1 MKKIAIAAMAAVVA
15 VSLAACGG
23 KESKD
28 GSGKKDSS
36 SGAAG
41 APVGNTPGI
50 VIVDPNEGAPAAD
63 NTAAAENSDSEAED
77 KTVIEIKDPEAADTS
92 SSTAEKKKKETK
104 PVFTV
109 KADDKKWETT
119 QDSAS
124 STSIVY
130 KSDDIADA
138 KDNCSIMI
146 NSRVV
151 ETIADMTLS
160 DVADAVIDSKG
171 LKDQIEIT
179 DRGDTKVGGHA
190 AYTVSG
196 VYSVDGIS
204 FDLDIS
210 ILAEDTAVLEVW
222 VISYDQ
228 CTAAMRNNFNEVLK
242 TIRFSK
248 T

>member
-1 MKKIAIAAMAAVVA
+1 MKKIAIAATAVVVA

-23 KESKD
+23 KENKD
-28 GSGKKDSS
+28 GKKESNS
-36 SGAAG
+36 AA
-41 APVGNTPGI
+41 ATPAGNTPGI
-50 VIVDPNEGAPAAD
+50 VVVDPNEGKPAVSAD
-63 NTAAAENSDSEAED
+63 TSADSSHTDDSEQ
-77 KTVIEIKDPEAADTS
+77 TVIEIKDPDAVDTS
-92 SSTAEKKKKETK
+92 SSAAEKKKKETK
-104 PVFTV
+104 PTFTV

-119 QDSAS
+119 QDSS
-124 STSIVY
+124 SSMSIVY
-130 KSDDIADA
+130 KADDIADA

-151 ETIADMTLS
+151 ETMAEMTLS
-160 DVADAVIDSKG
+160 EVADAVIDSKG
-171 LKDQIEIT
+171 LKDQIEIS

-210 ILAEDTAVLEVW
+210 ILAEDTNVLEVW
-222 VISYDQ
+222 VVSYDQ
-228 CTAAMRNNFNEVLK
+228 CTAAMRDNFNEVLK

>member
-1 MKKIAIAAMAAVVA
+1 MAVVVA

-23 KESKD
+23 KENKD
-28 GSGKKDSS
+28 GKKESNS
-36 SGAAG
+36 AA
-41 APVGNTPGI
+41 ATPAGNTPGI
-50 VIVDPNEGAPAAD
+50 VVVDPNEGKPAVSAD
-63 NTAAAENSDSEAED
+63 TSADSSHTDDSEQ
-77 KTVIEIKDPEAADTS
+77 TVIEIKDPDAVDTS
-92 SSTAEKKKKETK
+92 SSAAEKKKKETK

-119 QDSAS
+119 QDSS
-124 STSIVY
+124 SAMSIVY
-130 KSDDIADA
+130 TADDIADA

-151 ETIADMTLS
+151 ETMAEMTLS
-160 DVADAVIDSKG
+160 EVADAVIDSKG
-171 LKDQIEIT
+171 LKDQIEIS

-210 ILAEDTAVLEVW
+210 ILAEDTNVLEVW
-222 VISYDQ
+222 VVSYDQ
-228 CTAAMRNNFNEVLK
+228 CTAAMRDNFNEVLK

>member
-23 KESKD
+23 KENKD
-28 GSGKKDSS
+28 GKKESNS
-36 SGAAG
+36 AA
-41 APVGNTPGI
+41 ATPAGNTPGI
-50 VIVDPNEGAPAAD
+50 VVVDPNEGKPAVSAD
-63 NTAAAENSDSEAED
+63 TSADSSHTDDSEQ
-77 KTVIEIKDPEAADTS
+77 TVIEIKDPDAVDTS
-92 SSTAEKKKKETK
+92 SSAAEKKKKETK
-104 PVFTV
+104 PTFTV

-119 QDSAS
+119 QDSS
-124 STSIVY
+124 SSMSIVY
-130 KSDDIADA
+130 KADDIADA

-151 ETIADMTLS
+151 ETMAEMTLS
-160 DVADAVIDSKG
+160 EVADAVIDSKG
-171 LKDQIEIT
+171 LKDQIEIS

-210 ILAEDTAVLEVW
+210 ILAEDTNVLEVW
-222 VISYDQ
+222 VVSYDQ
-228 CTAAMRNNFNEVLK
+228 CTAAMRDNFNEVLK

>member
-23 KESKD
+23 KENKD
-28 GSGKKDSS
+28 GKKESNS
-36 SGAAG
+36 AA
-41 APVGNTPGI
+41 ATPAGNTPGI
-50 VIVDPNEGAPAAD
+50 VIVDPNEGNPAAD

-92 SSTAEKKKKETK
+92 SSAAEKKKKETK

-119 QDSAS
+119 QDSS
-124 STSIVY
+124 SAMSIVY
-130 KSDDIADA
+130 KADDIADA

-151 ETIADMTLS
+151 ETMAEMTLS
-160 DVADAVIDSKG
+160 EVADAVIDSKG
-171 LKDQIEIT
+171 LKDQIEIS

-210 ILAEDTAVLEVW
+210 ILAEDTNVLEVW
-222 VISYDQ
+222 VVSYDQ
-228 CTAAMRNNFNEVLK
+228 CTAAMRDNFNEVLK

>member
-1 MKKIAIAAMAAVVA
+1 MKKIAIAALAAVMA
-15 VSLAACGG
+15 VGLAACGG

-28 GSGKKDSS
+28 GSGKKDSNS
-36 SGAAG
+36 GGAA
-41 APVGNTPGI
+41 PSGNTPGI
-50 VIVDPNEGAPAAD
+50 VVIDPNEGSPAAD
-63 NTAAAENSDSEAED
+63 GPVAADNSEAGADD
-77 KTVIEIKDPEAADTS
+77 KTVIEIKDPDNADTTS
-92 SSTAEKKKKETK
+92 SAAERKKETK

-119 QDSAS
+119 QESSSAM
-124 STSIVY
+124 SIVY
-130 KSDDIADA
+130 KADDIADA

-151 ETIADMTLS
+151 ETMAEMTLS
-160 DVADAVIDSKG
+160 EVADAVIDSKG
-171 LKDQIEIT
+171 LKDDIEIT

-210 ILAEDTAVLEVW
+210 ILAEDTSVLEVW

-228 CTAAMRNNFNEVLK
+228 CTAAMRDNFNAVLK

>member
-23 KESKD
+23 KENKD
-28 GSGKKDSS
+28 GKKESNS
-36 SGAAG
+36 AA
-41 APVGNTPGI
+41 ATPAGNTPGI
-50 VIVDPNEGAPAAD
+50 VVVDPNEGKPAVSAD
-63 NTAAAENSDSEAED
+63 TSADSSHTDDSEQ
-77 KTVIEIKDPEAADTS
+77 TVIEIKDPDAVDTS
-92 SSTAEKKKKETK
+92 SSAAEKKKKETK

-119 QDSAS
+119 QDSS
-124 STSIVY
+124 SAMSIVY
-130 KSDDIADA
+130 KADDIADA

-151 ETIADMTLS
+151 ETMAEMTLS
-160 DVADAVIDSKG
+160 EVADAVIDSKG
-171 LKDQIEIT
+171 LKDQIEIS

-210 ILAEDTAVLEVW
+210 ILAEDTNVLEVW
-222 VISYDQ
+222 VVSYDQ
-228 CTAAMRNNFNEVLK
+228 CTAAMRDNFNEVLK

-248 T
+248 TR

>member
-23 KESKD
+23 KENKD
-28 GSGKKDSS
+28 GKKESNS
-36 SGAAG
+36 AA
-41 APVGNTPGI
+41 ATPACNTPGI
-50 VIVDPNEGAPAAD
+50 VVVDPNEGKPAVSAD
-63 NTAAAENSDSEAED
+63 TSADSSHTDDSEQ
-77 KTVIEIKDPEAADTS
+77 TVIEIKDPDAVDTS
-92 SSTAEKKKKETK
+92 SSAAEKKKKETK

-119 QDSAS
+119 QDSS
-124 STSIVY
+124 SAMSIVY
-130 KSDDIADA
+130 KADDIADA

-151 ETIADMTLS
+151 ETMAEMTLS
-160 DVADAVIDSKG
+160 EVADAVIDSKG
-171 LKDQIEIT
+171 LKDQIEIA

-210 ILAEDTAVLEVW
+210 ILAEDTNVLEVW
-222 VISYDQ
+222 VVSYDQ
-228 CTAAMRNNFNEVLK
+228 CTAAMRDNFNEVLK

>member
-1 MKKIAIAAMAAVVA
+1 MKKIAIAAMAVVVA

-23 KESKD
+23 KENKD
-28 GSGKKDSS
+28 GKKESNS
-36 SGAAG
+36 AA
-41 APVGNTPGI
+41 ATPAGNTPGI
-50 VIVDPNEGAPAAD
+50 VVVDPNEGKPAVSAD
-63 NTAAAENSDSEAED
+63 TSADSSHTDDSEQ
-77 KTVIEIKDPEAADTS
+77 TVIEIKDPDAVDTS
-92 SSTAEKKKKETK
+92 SSAAEKKKKETK
-104 PVFTV
+104 PTFTV

-119 QDSAS
+119 QDSS
-124 STSIVY
+124 SSMSIVY
-130 KSDDIADA
+130 KADDIADA

-151 ETIADMTLS
+151 ETMAEMTLS
-160 DVADAVIDSKG
+160 EVADAVIDSKG
-171 LKDQIEIT
+171 LKDQSDIS

-210 ILAEDTAVLEVW
+210 ILAEDTNVLEVW
-222 VISYDQ
+222 VVSYDQ
-228 CTAAMRNNFNEVLK
+228 CTAAMRDNFNEVLK

>member
-1 MKKIAIAAMAAVVA
+1 MKKIAIAAMAVVVA

-23 KESKD
+23 KENKD
-28 GSGKKDSS
+28 GKKESNF
-36 SGAAG
+36 AA
-41 APVGNTPGI
+41 ATPAGNTPGI
-50 VIVDPNEGAPAAD
+50 VVVDPNEGKPAVSAD
-63 NTAAAENSDSEAED
+63 TSADSSHTDDSEQ
-77 KTVIEIKDPEAADTS
+77 TVIEIKDPDAVDTS
-92 SSTAEKKKKETK
+92 SSVAEKKKKETK

-119 QDSAS
+119 QDSS
-124 STSIVY
+124 SAMSIVY
-130 KSDDIADA
+130 KADDIADA

-151 ETIADMTLS
+151 ETMAEMTLS
-160 DVADAVIDSKG
+160 EVADAVIDSKG
-171 LKDQIEIT
+171 LKDQIEIS

-210 ILAEDTAVLEVW
+210 ILAEDTNVLEVW
-222 VISYDQ
+222 VVSYDQ
-228 CTAAMRNNFNEVLK
+228 CTAAMRDNFNEVLK

>member
-23 KESKD
+23 KENKD
-28 GSGKKDSS
+28 GKKESNS
-36 SGAAG
+36 AA
-41 APVGNTPGI
+41 ATPAGNTPGI
-50 VIVDPNEGAPAAD
+50 VVVDPNEGKPAVSAD
-63 NTAAAENSDSEAED
+63 TSADSSHTDDSEQ
-77 KTVIEIKDPEAADTS
+77 TVIEIKDPDAVDTS
-92 SSTAEKKKKETK
+92 SSAAEKKKKETK

-119 QDSAS
+119 QDSS
-124 STSIVY
+124 SSMSIVY
-130 KSDDIADA
+130 KADDIADA

-151 ETIADMTLS
+151 ETMAEMTLS
-160 DVADAVIDSKG
+160 EVADAVIDSKG
-171 LKDQIEIT
+171 LKDQIEIS

-210 ILAEDTAVLEVW
+210 ILAEDTNVLEVW
-222 VISYDQ
+222 VVSYDQ
-228 CTAAMRNNFNEVLK
+228 CTAAMRDNFNEVLK